1 MSDSLLHEKL
11 LREYVGMLLLEAYD
25 DIVDIQLAARLSL
38 KSVNLSDI
46 LTDIRG
52 IKNVIT
58 VNQETSLNKVLGQE
72 YTLLLTVS
80 YEQDGTISQ
89 EEIIQSIQDITGV
102 NTITFKGSEKKYE
115 AD

>member
-1 MSDSLLHEKL
+1 
-11 LREYVGMLLLEAYD
+11 MLLLEAYD
-25 DIVDIQLAARLSL
+25 DIVDIQLSARLSL

-72 YTLLLTVS
+72 HTLLLTVS
-80 YEQDGTISQ
+80 YEQDDTISQ
-89 EEIIQSIQDITGV
+89 EEIMQSIQDITGV
-102 NTITFKGSEKKYE
+102 NAITLKGSEKKYG